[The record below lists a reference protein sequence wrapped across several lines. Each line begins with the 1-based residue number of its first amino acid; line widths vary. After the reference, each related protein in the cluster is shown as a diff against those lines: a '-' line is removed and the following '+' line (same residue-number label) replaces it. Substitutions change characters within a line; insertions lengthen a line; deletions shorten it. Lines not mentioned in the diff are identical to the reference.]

1 VSCLKTKSEQNLIAA
16 GILIERGLYAP
27 SVHCAYY
34 SCFQL
39 SKYALKVFAGIDYD
53 QQEEELNHLK
63 LKPSTKFGSH
73 EYVIFKLGNE
83 INRCSKETYRIF
95 STNFKVLKSFR
106 RKSDYLNEAITD
118 EQSKESLRLSN
129 ELVQLLKSNCHL

>member
-1 VSCLKTKSEQNLIAA
+1 MSHLKLKSEHNLLAA
-16 GILIERGLYAP
+16 EILIKNGLHAP

-39 SKYALKVFAGIDYD
+39 SKYALKEFAGIDYIK
-53 QQEEELNHLK
+53 QEEELNQLK
-63 LKPSTKFGSH
+63 QKQSTKFGSH
-73 EYVIFKLGNE
+73 EYVIYKLGYE

-95 STNFKVLKSFR
+95 STNFKTLKSFR
-106 RKSDYLNEAITD
+106 KKSDYLDEIITD
-118 EQSKESLRLSN
+118 EQSKESLRLST

>member
-1 VSCLKTKSEQNLIAA
+1 MSSLKNKSDLNLLAA
-16 GILIERGLYAP
+16 EILIENSLHAP
-27 SVHCAYY
+27 SVHCSYY

-39 SKYALKVFAGIDYD
+39 SKYALKEFAGIDYI
-53 QQEEELNHLK
+53 QQEEELNRLK
-63 LKPSTKFGSH
+63 QEQSTKFGSH

-95 STNFKVLKSFR
+95 STNFKILKSFR
-106 RKSDYLNEAITD
+106 KKSDYLDEMISD
-118 EQSKESLRLSN
+118 EQSKESLRLST